1 MQLAVPSFQISQSLL
16 KYLIV
21 INKKLISLFI
31 TKIKM
36 TNPKISIVV
45 PLYNEEKSLP
55 ILIERLNK
63 LVGDSEITFEIVLVD
78 DGSNDATADICNQI
92 ALSDSRYHCIFL
104 ARNYGH
110 QIALSAGISVACGT
124 EALMILDGD
133 LQDPPELF
141 FEFYSNYLKG
151 FDVVYGVRK
160 KRKEHFFK
168 TTAYFIFYRLL
179 KKISSIDI
187 PLDSG
192 DFSLISRRVAD
203 VLNKMPEESRY
214 VRGMR
219 SWIGFK
225 QIGVEYERDERVA
238 GESKY
243 SLPMLMKL
251 AFSGIFNFS
260 EIPIKFI
267 TKLGMFSVVISLI
280 YFVITLI
287 KKFFYIDVP
296 VGFTGLLFV
305 IILFGGVQL
314 VSIGIIGEYI
324 IRIFFQVKNR
334 PLFIIKNRIKAKDII
349 EN

>member
-1 MQLAVPSFQISQSLL
+1 M
-16 KYLIV
+16 
-21 INKKLISLFI
+21 INPEISLVI
-31 TKIKM
+31 
-36 TNPKISIVV
+36 

-55 ILIERLNK
+55 ALIERLNK
-63 LVGDSEITFEIVLVD
+63 LMAGSEISFEIVLVD
-78 DGSNDATADICNQI
+78 DGSNDGTAVICNQI
-92 ALSDSRYHCIFL
+92 ALSDDRYHCIFL

-110 QIALSAGISVACGT
+110 QIALSAGISVASAT

-141 FEFYSNYLKG
+141 FEFYSYFLKG
-151 FDVVYGVRK
+151 YDVVFGVRK
-160 KRKEHFFK
+160 NRKEHFLK
-168 TTAYFIFYRLL
+168 TTSYFVFYRLL
-179 KKISSIDI
+179 KKISYIDI

-203 VLNKMPEESRY
+203 ILNKMPEESRY
-214 VRGMR
+214 IRGMR

-243 SLPMLMKL
+243 SLSMLMKL
-251 AFSGIFNFS
+251 AFNGIFNFS

-267 TKLGMFSVVISLI
+267 TKLGVFSVLVSLI
-280 YFVITLI
+280 YFGITLI
-287 KKFFYIDVP
+287 KKLFYIDVP

-314 VSIGIIGEYI
+314 ISLGIIGEYI
-324 IRIFFQVKNR
+324 VRIFFQVKNR
-334 PLFIIKNRIKAKDII
+334 PLFIIKNRIKAKETFD
-349 EN
+349 NKKM

>member
-1 MQLAVPSFQISQSLL
+1 MI
-16 KYLIV
+16 
-21 INKKLISLFI
+21 
-31 TKIKM
+31 
-36 TNPKISIVV
+36 NPKISLVI

-55 ILIERLNK
+55 LLIDRLNK
-63 LVGDSEITFEIVLVD
+63 LISGSDITFEIVLVD
-78 DGSNDATADICNQI
+78 DGSTDATAEICNQI
-92 ALSDSRYHCIFL
+92 AFSDERYHCIFL

-110 QIALSAGISVACGT
+110 QIALSAGISEASAT

-141 FEFYSNYLKG
+141 FEFYNYYTEG
-151 FDVVYGVRK
+151 YDVVYGIRK
-160 KRKEHFFK
+160 NRKENLLK
-168 TTAYFIFYRLL
+168 KSAYFIFYRIL
-179 KKISSIDI
+179 KKISYIDI

-214 VRGMR
+214 IRGMR

-225 QIGVEYERDERVA
+225 QVGVEYERDERIA
-238 GESKY
+238 GNSKY
-243 SLPMLMKL
+243 SLSMLMKL
-251 AFSGIFNFS
+251 AFNGIFNFS

-267 TKLGMFSVVISLI
+267 TKLGVFSVIVSLI

-287 KKFFYIDVP
+287 RKFFYIDVP

-314 VSIGIIGEYI
+314 ISLGIIGEYI
-324 IRIFFQVKNR
+324 VRIFFQVKNR
-334 PLFIIKNRIKAKDII
+334 PLFIIKSRIKEKHSTQQ
-349 EN
+349 